1 MKQSGDQGAFR
12 VLCDNYVTSDSGTG
26 IVHQA
31 PGFGEVSNDVIVD
44 HVRSHDHIQDD
55 FRVCTHYG
63 IIKRDEKVVC
73 PVDETGCFTSEV
85 TDFKGQYVK
94 VIILYCICVTV
105 DCE

>member
-1 MKQSGDQGAFR
+1 MKQSGDGQGVFR

-31 PGFGEVSNDVIVD
+31 PGFSEVSNDVIVD
-44 HVRSHDHIQDD
+44 HVRSHEHIHDD

-73 PVDETGCFTSEV
+73 PMDETGCFTSKV
-85 TDFKGQYVK
+85 TDFKGKYVK
-94 VIILYCICVTV
+94 VMITV
-105 DCE
+105 ALR